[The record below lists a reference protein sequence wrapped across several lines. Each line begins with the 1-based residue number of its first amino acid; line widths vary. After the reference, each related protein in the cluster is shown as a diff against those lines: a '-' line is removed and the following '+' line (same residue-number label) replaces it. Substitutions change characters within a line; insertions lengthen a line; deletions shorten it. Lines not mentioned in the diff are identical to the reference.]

1 MRKHSPPWRREGT
14 ERLSGAAGERTAG
27 QAAGFTSFQYKAAM
41 FFSLSRPVASSAA
54 AVEAKALSFGPA
66 IVSRNSTLF
75 LICLLNPVNFKG
87 VFS

>member
-1 MRKHSPPWRREGT
+1 MRKHSPPWRREGI

-66 IVSRNSTLF
+66 IVSRNSTL
-75 LICLLNPVNFKG
+75 
-87 VFS
+87 VFDMLVKSCKF